1 MSITGPKTALA
12 LCLLALVFLV
22 ACDEEGEERVTTSG
36 VLEDADVVLSSR
48 TCVCTRNGG
57 DFIPDYCSNRA
68 DITFADLGINH
79 ESVKP
84 ASAKSYANPTALCKD
99 ASFNNHIISQ
109 TRVTEIARSDAKAY
123 CKDQVLYIPNCGDA
137 IHPNCESSANA
148 ELQSLNEQPVKDCAH
163 PGVTFTEQAAGQASS
178 TASSDSASSES
189 ASSESASSESASSES
204 ASSESASSESVVSL
218 SDLGQDQAAEKAN
231 SELCA
236 SDPNLLA
243 SAADCCPVGEIFDSV
258 EGACISL
265 LFSESSGSASSESA
279 SSESASSESEGS
291 ESEGSDSA
299 SSDSA
304 SSDSEGALEDGDC
317 SGQGADCGGAP
328 D

>member
-218 SDLGQDQAAEKAN
+218 TDLGLDQAAEEASSDSASSDSASSDSAS
-231 SELCA
+231 SEICA
-236 SDPNLLA
+236 TNPFFLA
-243 SAADCCPVGEIFDSV
+243 SEAACCPADEMFDSGA
-258 EGACISL
+258 GACISL
-265 LFSESSGSASSESA
+265 LFSASSGSASSDSA
-279 SSESASSESEGS
+279 SSE
-291 ESEGSDSA
+291 
-299 SSDSA
+299 SA

>member
-189 ASSESASSESASSES
+189 ASSESASSES
-204 ASSESASSESVVSL
+204 
-218 SDLGQDQAAEKAN
+218 
-231 SELCA
+231 
-236 SDPNLLA
+236 
-243 SAADCCPVGEIFDSV
+243 
-258 EGACISL
+258 
-265 LFSESSGSASSESA
+265 
-279 SSESASSESEGS
+279 EGS

>member
-22 ACDEEGEERVTTSG
+22 ACDEDSQLTTSG
-36 VLEDADVVLSSR
+36 VFHLVSGVLSR
-48 TCVCTRNGG
+48 GACVCTRNGG

-84 ASAKSYANPTALCKD
+84 AKAKSYANPTALCKD

-109 TRVTEIARSDAKAY
+109 TRVTDLARSGAKAY

-148 ELQSLNEQPVKDCAH
+148 ELQALGEQHVKDCAH

-178 TASSDSASSES
+178 DSASSESASSESASSDSASSDSASSESASSDSASSES
-189 ASSESASSESASSES
+189 ASSESASSESVVSLTDFAQDKVAEEASSEI
-204 ASSESASSESVVSL
+204 
-218 SDLGQDQAAEKAN
+218 
-231 SELCA
+231 CA
-236 SDPNLLA
+236 SDSSLLA
-243 SAADCCPVGEIFDSV
+243 SEAACCPVGEIFESV
-258 EGACISL
+258 EGKCISL
-265 LFSESSGSASSESA
+265 LFSESSGSASSDSA
-279 SSESASSESEGS
+279 SSESDPICGDGEIFDSISG
-291 ESEGSDSA
+291 GCISD
-299 SSDSA
+299 
-304 SSDSEGALEDGDC
+304 
-317 SGQGADCGGAP
+317 GGGL
-328 D
+328 